1 MERRIAKRK
10 FVDVNV
16 YVSLPGHTAMRCAA
30 SDISDS
36 GVFLKANPLYL
47 PRRKRLNL
55 VFALRIKSSNVIRM
69 RKVSAVVTRS
79 ESGGV
84 GMQFCSNKSILPP
97 G

>member
-1 MERRIAKRK
+1 MERRISKRK
-10 FVDVNV
+10 FIDVKV
-16 YVSLPGHTAMRCAA
+16 YVSLPGRSAMRCAA
-30 SDISDS
+30 SDISDT

-69 RKVSAVVTRS
+69 RKVSAVVARS

-84 GMQFCSNKSILPP
+84 GMEFCINKSLQPS